1 MEIRAHNELWQSDD
15 PAERLA
21 VRARIRELRAA
32 DETNDK
38 VCSEQQTCSWRD
50 PRNATI
56 SRITKTSK
64 ATVSPAHGDQSKPA
78 TPKRD
83 VVPSRPKLS
92 NCDDGIALENGSL
105 ESRIERAKEGWHD
118 AEENLPVI
126 QSKSERTLLQLQQQ
140 LDVAV
145 TFEERAAI
153 RAQMRRLRLAAASTA
168 LQTSP
173 FQRSATVRERAR
185 KFSGSPTTAAPSH
198 ILPAAHSVQRSTSF
212 ACDPRRPV
220 CALTRTRGVQQ
231 SKEKPTVGREG
242 KERTMFAKS
251 SDKGVNSPPVTQQQA
266 AIWTRSGRCAR
277 NLKELPQDEEEEEE
291 EEEEGRK
298 RQFESGDLGT
308 HVDRGAKE
316 QRGEA
321 VGLDGHTVSKTPTT
335 SKDKYKQ
342 EDVIDGHLEENY
354 SKVVVVEWI
363 GGGKPTVGGVQ
374 TDQGSQEV
382 VGDMASKAPRKGV
395 ALAGD
400 GPMLEMKEKKSV
412 ASTNDTK
419 RPRESKKHLEECEKK
434 SVSSPSG
441 IKVEEVICTPSPME
455 VKRNKKPSP
464 LEKKEEGKTKPIPIQ
479 AEKRTT
485 KLTSL
490 GEENKAEGLLK
501 EDAKLAPSTNEN
513 IKALPKE
520 EEKNV
525 KVATQEE
532 CKHELALEHITNETQ
547 LEKML
552 EDAKEYEERKR
563 IRAALREL
571 RRREKDHRPDS
582 SSGSVKRSGLAGPR
596 DEASNS
602 RASSVIKDHSLKNG
616 STTQTHNQVPVAS
629 GKKVGSIFDRED
641 VTPKRR
647 DVLLPRT
654 LSTPRSSGNQA
665 RQALV
670 ERLERESGGKPKG
683 PSVVKVQRAASFG
696 VPNAST
702 IKQMLLDWCRA
713 KTRGYQGVDVQNFS
727 SSWSDGLAF
736 CALVH
741 NFYPDAFTFDVLNA
755 HDRRHN
761 FDLAFSTAEE
771 RADCPQ
777 LLDVEDMVRL
787 REPDWK
793 CVYTY
798 IQEFYRALVDKGLVK
813 IKSRA

>member
-1 MEIRAHNELWQSDD
+1 MEIRAYNELWQSDD

-38 VCSEQQTCSWRD
+38 VCSQQQACSWRD
-50 PRNATI
+50 PRNTTI
-56 SRITKTSK
+56 SCMTKTSK
-64 ATVSPAHGDQSKPA
+64 TTVSPAHGDQARPA
-78 TPKRD
+78 LLRRD
-83 VVPSRPKLS
+83 VVPSQPRS
-92 NCDDGIALENGSL
+92 RNRDDGITLQNGSL
-105 ESRIERAKEGWHD
+105 ESRIERAKQGGHG

-126 QSKSERTLLQLQQQ
+126 QSKSEKTLLQLQQQ

-145 TFEERAAI
+145 MFEERAAI
-153 RAQMRRLRLAAASTA
+153 RAQMRRLRLAAASTP

-212 ACDPRRPV
+212 ASNPKQPV
-220 CALTRTRGVQQ
+220 SVLARSRGVQPF
-231 SKEKPTVGREG
+231 KEKPTVGREG
-242 KERTMFAKS
+242 KGRTMFAKS
-251 SDKGVNSPPVTQQQA
+251 SDKEANSSLVTQQKA
-266 AIWTRSGRCAR
+266 SIWTRSRRATNQR
-277 NLKELPQDEEEEEE
+277 ELLQDEEEEE
-291 EEEEGRK
+291 RK
-298 RQFESGDLGT
+298 RQFESRDPGT
-308 HVDRGAKE
+308 HVERGVKE
-316 QRGEA
+316 HSGEA
-321 VGLDGHTVSKTPTT
+321 VRLDGHTVSKTPTST
-335 SKDKYKQ
+335 NNEYKQ

-363 GGGKPTVGGVQ
+363 GSKPTVGGVQ
-374 TDQGSQEV
+374 TEQGSQEV
-382 VGDMASKAPRKGV
+382 VGDMASKAPRKGM

-400 GPMLEMKEKKSV
+400 GPRLEMKEKKSV
-412 ASTNDTK
+412 ASTVDTK
-419 RPRESKKHLEECEKK
+419 PPREPKKHSEECEKK

-441 IKVEEVICTPSPME
+441 IKVKEDICAPSLME

-464 LEKKEEGKTKPIPIQ
+464 LEEKEEVKTKPIPTV
-479 AEKRTT
+479 ADERKT
-485 KLTSL
+485 KLTYL
-490 GEENKAEGLLK
+490 GKEKKEEALPK
-501 EDAKLAPSTNEN
+501 EDTKLASSMNEK
-513 IKALPKE
+513 IKELPKE

-525 KVATQEE
+525 KIAMQEE
-532 CKHELALEHITNETQ
+532 CKSELALEHITNETQ

-552 EDAKEYEERKR
+552 ADAKEYEERKR

-571 RRREKDHRPDS
+571 RRREKDNRPDS
-582 SSGSVKRSGLAGPR
+582 SSGSAKRSGLVGPR
-596 DEASNS
+596 DEAANS
-602 RASSVIKDHSLKNG
+602 RASSVIKDRSLKNG
-616 STTQTHNQVPVAS
+616 STTQIHNQVLVAS

-647 DVLLPRT
+647 DVALPRT
-654 LSTPRSSGNQA
+654 LSTPRSSGHQA

-741 NFYPDAFTFDVLNA
+741 NFYPDAFTYDALNA

-787 REPDWK
+787 RDPDWK

-798 IQEFYRALVDKGLVK
+798 VQEFYRALVDKGLVK